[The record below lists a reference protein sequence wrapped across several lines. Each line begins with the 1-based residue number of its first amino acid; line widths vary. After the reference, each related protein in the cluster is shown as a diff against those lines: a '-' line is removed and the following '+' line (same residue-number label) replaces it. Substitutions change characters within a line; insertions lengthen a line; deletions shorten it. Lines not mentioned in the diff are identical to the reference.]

1 MIAGYSRGLL
11 AAVLMRVLDI
21 LIAFPSLV
29 LALAIAEG
37 LGPGELH
44 VIWALSFYSVPAFA
58 RLARAATLRL
68 RGPELHARRLAERHA
83 GAGGSCC
90 STWRPTCCP
99 SC

>member
-1 MIAGYSRGLL
+1 M
-11 AAVLMRVLDI
+11 
-21 LIAFPSLV
+21 

-68 RGPELHARRLAERHA
+68 RDQNFMLAASLSGTPRWRIVLSPPGAR
-83 GAGGSCC
+83 
-90 STWRPTCCP
+90 TCCP